1 VNLPLK
7 IKYQQKLELR
17 IFRQELRYGY
27 RFFGGS
33 DFESFLGEEMNQEES
48 FLFLKIIYALTFNK
62 NLFLPFF
69 FLLVALFFIPFC
81 PTCFSL
87 RYYMVQDESRFLNL
101 LDTRNGP
108 LRNCQIL
115 VSEDF

>member
-62 NLFLPFF
+62 NLFLPFSSSF
-69 FLLVALFFIPFC
+69 GCLVLYPLLSNLLFF
-81 PTCFSL
+81 TVL
-87 RYYMVQDESRFLNL
+87 HGTRRVTFLEFI
-101 LDTRNGP
+101 GHP
-108 LRNCQIL
+108 QW
-115 VSEDF
+115 SP

>member
-1 VNLPLK
+1 MNLPLK

-62 NLFLPFF
+62 NLFLHFF
-69 FLLVALFFIPFC
+69 FFFWLPSSLSPF
-81 PTCFSL
+81 
-87 RYYMVQDESRFLNL
+87 VQLAFLYGI
-101 LDTRNGP
+101 TWYKTSH
-108 LRNCQIL
+108 
-115 VSEDF
+115 VS